1 MKEKILA
8 LLKTKFPGVDEATL
22 SRIAEKKAAGVTDE
36 SQLQTI
42 ADGVGFQDV
51 LNSYGDF
58 RANTAVT
65 SAVSNYEK
73 KHGLKDGKPIETT
86 TTTTT
91 QQQTATE
98 QQPDMAKIIA
108 DAVANAVKPL
118 SDKLTQFETEKA
130 QATRQDQ
137 ILAKA
142 KEYGIP
148 ESQAKR
154 YAIPDDADLDTYFKD
169 AKQELAD
176 AGFAEVKTPESGDGV
191 TKSDDDAIAELI
203 GNGTKEIVEQ
213 SKK

>member
-22 SRIAEKKAAGVTDE
+22 IRIAEKRATGVTDE

-58 RANTAVT
+58 RANGAVA
-65 SAVSNYEK
+65 SAVANYEK
-73 KHGLKDGKPIETT
+73 KHGLKDGKPIENTT
-86 TTTTT
+86 ITT
-91 QQQTATE
+91 QQQTTTE

-118 SDKLTQFETEKA
+118 SDKLSQFETEKA
-130 QATRQDQ
+130 QATRQEQ
-137 ILAKA
+137 VLAKA

-154 YAIPDDADLDTYFKD
+154 YAVPEDADLDAYFKD
-169 AKQELAD
+169 AKQELVD
-176 AGFAEVKTPESGDGV
+176 AGFASVKTPETGGD
-191 TKSDDDAIAELI
+191 TKTETEAIASMISE
-203 GNGTKEIVEQ
+203 GTKEIVE